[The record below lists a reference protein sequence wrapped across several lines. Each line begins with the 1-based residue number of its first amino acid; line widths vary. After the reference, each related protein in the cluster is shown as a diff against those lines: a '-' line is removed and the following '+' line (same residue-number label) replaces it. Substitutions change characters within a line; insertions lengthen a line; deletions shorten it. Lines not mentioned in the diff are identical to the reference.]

1 MKNLA
6 FLFKF
11 EFDFKLFHRPSRAP
25 ADESEEPVWPGSS
38 ARRRSFF
45 STHVHKVHSG
55 SEFTL
60 PVFSES
66 IVPNYPAPGWMKI
79 WVFLIGSGIRNQL
92 LQIETMKKSPPLFC
106 LSQFPSHL
114 LGKRGDV
121 IVEGLGGAHVAV
133 IGHAGEVGVGR
144 EGGGVSG
151 RAGGQLALFKY

>member
-1 MKNLA
+1 M
-6 FLFKF
+6 
-11 EFDFKLFHRPSRAP
+11 
-25 ADESEEPVWPGSS
+25 G
-38 ARRRSFF
+38 F
-45 STHVHKVHSG
+45 SDR
-55 SEFTL
+55 
-60 PVFSES
+60 
-66 IVPNYPAPGWMKI
+66 I
-79 WVFLIGSGIRNQL
+79 WN
-92 LQIETMKKSPPLFC
+92 KKSVVADLNLKKKKSPLFC